1 MLRSITRPLVA
12 LSFWMGLG
20 ASASADQTHE
30 WSMKIVIGKKAPL
43 ADACYENA
51 RDAFEDYEALEPC
64 NLSLENEPLMQRR
77 RAGVYANRGVIYYN
91 IGEYESAIE
100 DFTASLDLNINV
112 VAKVRT
118 NRGLAY
124 EALGYEALAR
134 TDYIAA
140 LNHDPDYADASD
152 RLKELEKPIYDRS
165 RLPRKIRV
173 EAPAA
178 PVAGILRHPRR
189 RSSSWVRCS
198 APLHAVQRTG

>member
-1 MLRSITRPLVA
+1 MRRSIAYSLIALPLWAAAVA
-12 LSFWMGLG
+12 P
-20 ASASADQTHE
+20 AAAQQTHE
-30 WSMKIVIGKKAPL
+30 WSMKIILGKKTPL

-51 RDAFEDYEALEPC
+51 RDALEDYEALEPC
-64 NLSLENEPLMQRR
+64 NLSLENEPLTQRR
-77 RAGVYANRGVIYYN
+77 RAGVHANRGVIYYN

-100 DFTASLDLNINV
+100 DFTASLDLEINV

-124 EALGYEALAR
+124 EALGYESLAR

-140 LNHDPDYADASD
+140 LNHDPNYADASD

-178 PVAGILRHPRR
+178 PIAGI
-189 RSSSWVRCS
+189 
-198 APLHAVQRTG
+198 